1 MTLECVSS
9 GIWAKACAK
18 TSNRCDT
25 MMRMAFFMM
34 LVLCFLVIVCRFDGE
49 LATRYELFQYYK
61 RQFMKNF
68 PFCNRWKS
76 EGVLN
81 NNIMAHKYL
90 TV

>member
-49 LATRYELFQYYK
+49 LATRYELFQYYI
-61 RQFMKNF
+61 RQFMKISHSAIGG
-68 PFCNRWKS
+68 NRK
-76 EGVLN
+76 GRL

>member
-1 MTLECVSS
+1 MYLVSSEATGEGGMTLECVSS

-61 RQFMKNF
+61 RGERK
-68 PFCNRWKS
+68 
-76 EGVLN
+76 
-81 NNIMAHKYL
+81 
-90 TV
+90 